1 MMELKVL
8 EQSFSVCKLQDATEI
23 DWSHPFCFV
32 GKTDE
37 ELSLVC
43 ETSVTP
49 ENTTAREDG
58 WRGFRVQGVLD
69 FSMVGVLAA
78 ISSLLAKNGI
88 SIFAIST
95 YNTDYLFTKEE
106 NFRGAV
112 ALLTQE
118 GYSVDE
124 AFASTSSK

>member
-1 MMELKVL
+1 MELKVL

-106 NFRGAV
+106 NFSRAV
-112 ALLTQE
+112 ALLAQE
-118 GYSVDE
+118 GYSVEE
-124 AFASTSSK
+124 AIASTSSK

>member
-1 MMELKVL
+1 MELKIL
-8 EQSFSVCKLQDATEI
+8 EQSFSVCKLNDAAEI
-23 DWSHPFCFV
+23 DWSRPFCFV

-43 ETSVTP
+43 ETEFVPARTI
-49 ENTTAREDG
+49 AREDG
-58 WRGFRVQGVLD
+58 WRGFRIQGMLV

-78 ISSLLAKNGI
+78 ISSLLAKNSI

-106 NFRGAV
+106 NFGRAV

-118 GYSVDE
+118 GYSVEE
-124 AFASTSSK
+124 AIASTSSK

>member
-1 MMELKVL
+1 MELKIL
-8 EQSFSVCKLQDATEI
+8 EQSFSVCKLQDAAAI
-23 DWSHPFCFV
+23 DWNRPFCFV
-32 GKTDE
+32 GQTDE

-49 ENTTAREDG
+49 ENTIARVDG
-58 WRGFRVQGVLD
+58 WRGFRIQGVLD

-106 NFRGAV
+106 NFQSAV

-118 GYSVDE
+118 GYSVDK
-124 AFASTSSK
+124 AFAFTSSK

>member
-1 MMELKVL
+1 MELKIL
-8 EQSFSVCKLQDATEI
+8 EQSFSVCKPNDAAEI
-23 DWSHPFCFV
+23 DWSRPFCFV

-43 ETSVTP
+43 ETSATP